1 MGYQGVRRVGLGVLV
16 AAALLVVSVPGAS
29 ASSSLARAAARST
42 ESVDPDTLPKGSAD
56 AVVIV
61 HWLSPGL
68 YQLEVQNTS
77 GVGSI
82 NTFTWVAPINLTVT
96 AVTSSEGGRCS
107 LVGGNIQC
115 TADLAPPP
123 CTCEGGGTMTVNF
136 TATGLNPT
144 YANGYW
150 TYYGIVGSYL
160 EIQTMT
166 PIPYHIPSYQSASS
180 EDLPVCAKGQTSTKQ
195 HPCQK
200 PPV

>member
-1 MGYQGVRRVGLGVLV
+1 V
-16 AAALLVVSVPGAS
+16 AAALVIAFVQGAS
-29 ASSSLARAAARST
+29 ASSALARAAAAPAAA
-42 ESVDPDTLPKGSAD
+42 SVDPDTLPKGSAD

-82 NTFTWVAPINLTVT
+82 DSFTWVAPINLTVT
-96 AVTSSEGGRCS
+96 AVTSSEGGRCT

-115 TADLAPPP
+115 TSDLAPPP
-123 CTCEGGGTMTVNF
+123 CTCEGGGVMTVNF
-136 TATGLNPT
+136 TATGLSPT
-144 YANGYW
+144 FQNGYW
-150 TYYGIVGSYL
+150 QTYGIVGSYL
-160 EIQTMT
+160 EIQSMT
-166 PIPYHIPSYQSASS
+166 PIPYHIPSFQSASN
-180 EDLPVCAKGQTSTKQ
+180 EDLPLCAKGETSTKQ